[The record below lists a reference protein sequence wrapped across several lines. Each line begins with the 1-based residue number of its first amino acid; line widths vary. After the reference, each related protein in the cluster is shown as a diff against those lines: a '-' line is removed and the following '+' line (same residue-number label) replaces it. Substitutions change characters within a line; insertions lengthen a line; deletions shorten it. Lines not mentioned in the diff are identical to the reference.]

1 MTTPPLQTP
10 NTKALK
16 EEDIHIQSNMSSD
29 ASLTM
34 SPSVSTPS
42 SRIFQPIQLKGV
54 ELPVLSRYAFAL
66 GVLIVCILTLLWSRL
81 DLRETRVNL
90 SKAQHKYK
98 GVIEEQHRLQL
109 ELDALL
115 APSSIRGTI
124 NDFDFTPNINVVEMN
139 EISDVKSKPKS
150 SE

>member
-1 MTTPPLQTP
+1 MTTPPIHTSTP
-10 NTKALK
+10 HQQKN
-16 EEDIHIQSNMSSD
+16 EDIHIHSNMSSN
-29 ASLTM
+29 ASMTLSSNPTK
-34 SPSVSTPS
+34 SS

-139 EISDVKSKPKS
+139 ETTETQPNTKS
-150 SE
+150 SK